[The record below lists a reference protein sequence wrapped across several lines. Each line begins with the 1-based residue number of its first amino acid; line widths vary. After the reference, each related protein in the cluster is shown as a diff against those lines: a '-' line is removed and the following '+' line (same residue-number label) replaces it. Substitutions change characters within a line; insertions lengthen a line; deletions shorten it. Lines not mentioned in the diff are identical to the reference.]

1 MGNSYL
7 NKFIN
12 ISLNYFS
19 LSNKMNITQIIEFP
33 FKVIKGIIQA
43 IIKGYSYD
51 GPPKNYEYCSS
62 ATSMAQNPLLGVDYI
77 DLMY

>member
-1 MGNSYL
+1 
-7 NKFIN
+7 
-12 ISLNYFS
+12 
-19 LSNKMNITQIIEFP
+19 MNITQIIEFP

-51 GPPKNYEYCSS
+51 GPPEYCSS